1 MEDNKEAFFFFHFF
15 FLAKSSFAL
24 GAVGDCSSHRA
35 GVAGGVA
42 RYITAP

>member
-1 MEDNKEAFFFFHFF
+1 MLF

-24 GAVGDCSSHRA
+24 SAVDDCFSPCD